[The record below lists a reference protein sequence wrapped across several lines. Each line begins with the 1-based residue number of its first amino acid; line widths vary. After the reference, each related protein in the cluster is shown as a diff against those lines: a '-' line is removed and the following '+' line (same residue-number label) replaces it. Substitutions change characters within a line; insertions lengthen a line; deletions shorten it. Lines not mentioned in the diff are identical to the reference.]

1 MKGYR
6 FYMQDFKVDILGS
19 EWSVKFGN
27 KKQYPSLTNADGY
40 TDLSTRE
47 IVVDDMETS
56 QGQIG
61 VKADLKSYQKQVIRH
76 EIIHAFLM
84 ESGLDSN
91 SNSADS
97 WATNEEMVDWFAIQS
112 PKIFKVFNELKLMGG
127 DNNGHYNIR
136 LMYSNRYDLLHRRN
150 GL

>member
-6 FYMQDFKVDILGS
+6 FYMQDFKVNILGS

-27 KKQYPSLTNADGY
+27 EKEYPNLAEMDGY

-47 IVVDDMETS
+47 IVVDDMEAS

-61 VKADLKSYQKQVIRH
+61 AKADLESYQKQVVRH
-76 EIIHAFLM
+76 EIIHASLL

-97 WATNEEMVDWFAIQS
+97 WAVNEEMVDWFAIQS
-112 PKIFKVFNELKLMGG
+112 PKIFKLFNKLELM
-127 DNNGHYNIR
+127 
-136 LMYSNRYDLLHRRN
+136 
-150 GL
+150 

>member
-6 FYMQDFKVDILGS
+6 FYMQDFKVNILGS

-27 KKQYPSLTNADGY
+27 EEEYPNLAEMDGY
-40 TDLSTRE
+40 TGLSTRE
-47 IVVDDMETS
+47 IVVDDIKTS

-61 VKADLKSYQKQVIRH
+61 AKADLESYQKQVVRH
-76 EIIHAFLM
+76 EIIHAFLL

-97 WATNEEMVDWFAIQS
+97 WAVNEEMVDWFAIQS
-112 PKIFKVFNELKLMGG
+112 PKIFKVFDELKLM
-127 DNNGHYNIR
+127 
-136 LMYSNRYDLLHRRN
+136 
-150 GL
+150 

>member
-6 FYMQDFKVDILGS
+6 FYMQDFKVNILGS

-27 KKQYPSLTNADGY
+27 EEEYPNLAEMDGY

-47 IVVDDMETS
+47 IVVDDMKTS

-61 VKADLKSYQKQVIRH
+61 AKADLESYQKQVVRH
-76 EIIHAFLM
+76 EIIHAFLL

-97 WATNEEMVDWFAIQS
+97 WAVNEEMVDWFAIQS
-112 PKIFKVFNELKLMGG
+112 PKIFKVFDELKLM
-127 DNNGHYNIR
+127 
-136 LMYSNRYDLLHRRN
+136 
-150 GL
+150 

>member
-6 FYMQDFKVDILGS
+6 FYMQDFKINILGS
-19 EWSVKFGN
+19 EWNVKFGSEEE
-27 KKQYPSLTNADGY
+27 YPNLAEMDGY

-47 IVVDDMETS
+47 IVVDNMEAS

-61 VKADLKSYQKQVIRH
+61 AKADLGHYQKQVVRH

-84 ESGLDSN
+84 ESGFDSN
-91 SNSADS
+91 SNSTES

-112 PKIFKVFNELKLMGG
+112 PKIFKVFNELKLM
-127 DNNGHYNIR
+127 
-136 LMYSNRYDLLHRRN
+136 
-150 GL
+150 

>member
-6 FYMQDFKVDILGS
+6 FFMQDFKVNILGS
-19 EWSVKFGN
+19 EWSVKFGDEKGFSN
-27 KKQYPSLTNADGY
+27 LTNVDGY
-40 TDLSTRE
+40 TDLSVRE
-47 IVVDDMETS
+47 IVVNDMKAS

-61 VKADLKSYQKQVIRH
+61 TKADLESYQKQVVRH

-97 WATNEEMVDWFAIQS
+97 WAINEEMVDWFAIQS
-112 PKIFKVFNELKLMGG
+112 PKIFKVFNELKLM
-127 DNNGHYNIR
+127 
-136 LMYSNRYDLLHRRN
+136 
-150 GL
+150 